1 MNRLIP
7 IAICNYGSY
16 GNSTG
21 PFFSPITLVYTI
33 DDGLLV
39 VPHVKS
45 EIEAT
50 QHKAGQNELL
60 KIYKTEYKFKNK
72 VELIPQYINKTGYQH
87 NIKKQFR
94 ASVFRGGINIYFLIF
109 VLLQTRCLNP
119 TIR

>member
-7 IAICNYGSY
+7 IAICNCGSY

-33 DDGLLV
+33 DDDLLV

-50 QHKAGQNELL
+50 
-60 KIYKTEYKFKNK
+60 
-72 VELIPQYINKTGYQH
+72 
-87 NIKKQFR
+87 
-94 ASVFRGGINIYFLIF
+94 
-109 VLLQTRCLNP
+109 
-119 TIR
+119 